1 MKKTLFALL
10 ALLSLSAFAG
20 DMYLVC
26 EDEKNDDF
34 LSVSIEDGKAR
45 LMLTL
50 EDQPL
55 LLDLKQN
62 KSDERTIYNLK
73 VSFLKSHKS
82 ETIELKTFEEIQLG
96 SYTCLVR
103 D

>member
-1 MKKTLFALL
+1 MKKILWALL
-10 ALLSLSAFAG
+10 VFTSFSALAG

-34 LSVSIEDGKAR
+34 LSASITDGKAR
-45 LMLTL
+45 MMLTL

-55 LLDLKQN
+55 LLDLKTI
-62 KSDERTIYNLK
+62 KSEERTYYDLK
-73 VSFLKSHKS
+73 VNFLRSHRAES
-82 ETIELKTFEEIQLG
+82 ILLKAFEEMQLG
-96 SYTCLVR
+96 SYHCLVR